1 MKITVDHQ
9 LCQGHGQCAEGA
21 GDLFEIRDDGFAHPL
36 RDAVSAEEISLA
48 EQAALRCPAD
58 AISLS
63 E

>member
-21 GDLFEIRDDGFAHPL
+21 GDLFEIRDDGFAYPL
-36 RDAVSAEEISLA
+36 RDAVSAEEIGLA
-48 EQAALRCPAD
+48 KQAALRCPAD